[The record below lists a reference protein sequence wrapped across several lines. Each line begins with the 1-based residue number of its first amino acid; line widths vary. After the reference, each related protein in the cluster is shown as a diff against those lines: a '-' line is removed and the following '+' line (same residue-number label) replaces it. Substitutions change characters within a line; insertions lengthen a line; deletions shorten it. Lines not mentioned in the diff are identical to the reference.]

1 MLRGFF
7 SFKVQKTNKNTNK
20 NENEP
25 QQTCT

>member
-7 SFKVQKTNKNTNK
+7 SFKVQKTNENTNE

-25 QQTCT
+25 QETCI